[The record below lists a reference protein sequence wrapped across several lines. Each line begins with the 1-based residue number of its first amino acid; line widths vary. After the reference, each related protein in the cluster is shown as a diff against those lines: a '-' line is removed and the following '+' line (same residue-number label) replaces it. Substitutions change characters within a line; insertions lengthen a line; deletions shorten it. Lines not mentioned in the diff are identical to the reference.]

1 MKRNA
6 RIART
11 RHAQRGATAVEF
23 ALVFIIFMAF
33 TLVILDL
40 ARMLFTWNAANEATR
55 AGARYAVV
63 CDSTGNAGL
72 VVAKMQSLLPQI
84 TTASVAWDPVG
95 CNPTSCVGVRV
106 SVTGLNYNFMS
117 PMAGL
122 ANLGVIQMPGFATYM
137 TREDMR
143 QDTNSATIC
152 P

>member
-1 MKRNA
+1 MNR
-6 RIART
+6 R
-11 RHAQRGATAVEF
+11 QGGATTIEF
-23 ALVFIIFMAF
+23 ALVLIMFLAF

-63 CDSTGNAGL
+63 CDDTGDASL
-72 VVAKMQSLLPQI
+72 VLAKMQAMLPQI
-84 TTASVAWDPVG
+84 TTANIVWDPAG
-95 CNPTSCVGVRV
+95 CSPTSCVGVRV
-106 SVTGLNYNFMS
+106 AVTGLNFNFMS

-122 ANLGVIQMPGFATYM
+122 ASLGVIPMPGFATYL

-143 QDTNSATIC
+143 QDPNSATIC